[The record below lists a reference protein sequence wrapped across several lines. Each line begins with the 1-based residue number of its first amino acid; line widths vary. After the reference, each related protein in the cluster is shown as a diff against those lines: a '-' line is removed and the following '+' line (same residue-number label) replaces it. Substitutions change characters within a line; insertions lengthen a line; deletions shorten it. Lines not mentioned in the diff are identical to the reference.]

1 MKTTGHRRENP
12 RSHLLKTRVDITRS
26 PVYNIR
32 NSRFISETVGV
43 RTPTKH
49 LVPLPLSFVLVANR
63 YTVPAIDR
71 ALTVLQCLARSRDGL
86 RLSALAEATDIP
98 KSSLFRIM
106 TTLEEQGCVVR
117 DEEKKT
123 YRLGLTVWELGNA
136 FLDQST
142 LLETAETH
150 MKQLA
155 DACEESI
162 FLGMLDEGEV
172 IYVRRVESPKSA
184 VVVRKLG
191 QRAPVYCT
199 ATGLSML
206 AFLPSDEASRILD
219 EQELRPHAPNTT
231 TDRSALARTLERIR
245 KTGVAVVDGEY
256 NPSLLCVSAPILNA
270 DERPVASLTAALLS
284 APATDDDIETMKT
297 QIKNTAQALSTEC
310 GYLGDH
316 FSEPECSS

>member
-1 MKTTGHRRENP
+1 MKMTADWTRSRRRRP
-12 RSHLLKTRVDITRS
+12 RSGVVDIR
-26 PVYNIR
+26 PGPHNIR
-32 NSRFISETVGV
+32 NSRFINETVGA
-43 RTPTKH
+43 RTPTNH
-49 LVPLPLSFVLVANR
+49 LVPSPFTPIVVANR

-86 RLSALAEATDIP
+86 RQSAIAEATDIP
-98 KSSLFRIM
+98 KSTLFRIM

-117 DEEKKT
+117 DEDEKT

-136 FLDQST
+136 FLNQST

-150 MKQLA
+150 MKRVA

-162 FLGMLDEGEV
+162 FLGMLDDGEV

-206 AFLPSDEASRILD
+206 AFLPSDEAARILD
-219 EQELRPHAPNTT
+219 EQELQAHAPNTT
-231 TDRSALARTLERIR
+231 TNRSDLTRTLEEIR
-245 KTGVAVVDGEY
+245 HTGVAVVDGEY

-284 APATDDDIETMKT
+284 AAATDDDIDAMKS
-297 QIKNTAQALSTEC
+297 QIKGTAQALSTEC
-310 GYLGDH
+310 GYLGNRL
-316 FSEPECSS
+316 SEPECSS